1 MNLENSRLNFHTT
14 FKVDGVEQVSSTEY
28 EVQHITDSS
37 DPDYGKLLVTPVEL
51 NNMFVPGVTALSGNN
66 NEDFW
71 TLDMSKFPDL
81 CIATVRLT
89 LQGRGRRCSLQ
100 LLNNSLERYEL
111 ANVNWVYRTMSAR

>member
-1 MNLENSRLNFHTT
+1 M
-14 FKVDGVEQVSSTEY
+14 
-28 EVQHITDSS
+28 
-37 DPDYGKLLVTPVEL
+37 PVEF